1 MPPPVKG
8 RMRRILIASALVAL
22 AAPVFG
28 ASLFDETEKVSRTL
42 AFQPGGTLRLRT
54 FSGRVTITGSDRN
67 EVVVDAVRRGSRSR
81 LDRIKLDIHA
91 DGSTLV
97 ININHRETFW
107 WDNMR
112 NNVVETDLDISV
124 PRHTNLDLNTFS
136 APITVEGIDG
146 STRVH
151 GFSSYIHLSDVG
163 SVVAHTFSGPVE
175 IATKSWRDNQSISVD
190 TFSGNIQLHVPENA
204 SGRVTFNSFSG
215 RLNSEMPLTLH
226 SSGRRNVSAEL
237 GGGANGSSLRFKTFS
252 GSVRID
258 RYRLLQ

>member
-1 MPPPVKG
+1 
-8 RMRRILIASALVAL
+8 MRKILIAAALVAF
-22 AAPVFG
+22 AAPALG
-28 ASLFDETEKVSRTL
+28 ASPFDETEKISRTV

-81 LDRIKLDIHA
+81 LDRIKLDIHT

-97 ININHRETFW
+97 INTNHREHSW

-124 PRHTNLDLNTFS
+124 PRRTDLDLNTFS

-151 GFSSYIHLSDVG
+151 GFSSYIHLSDVSG
-163 SVVAHTFSGPVE
+163 SIVAHTFSGPVE
-175 IATKSWRDNQSISVD
+175 IGTTSWRDNQSISVD

-204 SGRVTFNSFSG
+204 RGRVTFNSFSG

-226 SSGRRNVSAEL
+226 SSSRRNLSAEL
-237 GGGANGSSLRFKTFS
+237 GGGADGSLLQFKTFS

-258 RYRLLQ
+258 R